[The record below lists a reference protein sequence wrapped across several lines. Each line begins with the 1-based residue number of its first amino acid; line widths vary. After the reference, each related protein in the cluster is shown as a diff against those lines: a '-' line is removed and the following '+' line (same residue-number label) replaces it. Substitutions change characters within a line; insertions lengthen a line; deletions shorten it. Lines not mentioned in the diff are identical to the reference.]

1 MHTVGLHSA
10 LAIKRQRKRREEQK
24 RARERRFS
32 SHSVDSHGH
41 SALSPRNSIVSLD
54 GAVRHRN
61 RKHPTMLDTKVVTS
75 VGMMHI
81 GVVFLVFGG
90 FLIVSALLP
99 ATDDD
104 AGVNGK
110 PISVW
115 NELLFSGIFCLVV
128 GIFLVVLNHFVS
140 KQADDDLNTY
150 VSNQL
155 NRSKSGHRLV
165 RDVETG
171 HMSTPRRQP
180 REDSSSS
187 GSLHT
192 SQEGKREDLDNNEP
206 VPVHHSH
213 HPHLHKT
220 SPISSPPPCINGEPP
235 LEKIIEEDCSEY
247 SIASSRRARRFFS
260 EEKQGEEESRTAIDV
275 TTIEASNDNSTTGS
289 VSPTTPS
296 ETQELLTSRSMKMY
310 RM

>member
-24 RARERRFS
+24 RARERRYS
-32 SHSVDSHGH
+32 THSVDSHGH
-41 SALSPRNSIVSLD
+41 PVVSPRNSIVSLD
-54 GAVRHRN
+54 GAHHRHRKQP
-61 RKHPTMLDTKVVTS
+61 RMMDTKVVTS

-104 AGVNGK
+104 ASTNGSK
-110 PISVW
+110 TDLW

-150 VSNQL
+150 VSSQL

-171 HMSTPRRQP
+171 HMSAPRRHA
-180 REDSSSS
+180 REDSASSS
-187 GSLHT
+187 SLHL
-192 SQEGKREDLDNNEP
+192 SQEAKRDDLDNNDP
-206 VPVHHSH
+206 VPVHSSGHHHHSH
-213 HPHLHKT
+213 HK
-220 SPISSPPPCINGEPP
+220 SPVNSPPPCINGEPP

-247 SIASSRRARRFFS
+247 SIASSRPQRFFCV
-260 EEKQGEEESRTAIDV
+260 EKGEEETRTMETFNKESND
-275 TTIEASNDNSTTGS
+275 NDNSTTAS
-289 VSPTTPS
+289 LSPGTPS
-296 ETQELLTSRSMKMY
+296 ETQELITSRSMKMY